1 MSIKEKFH
9 ITGLF
14 YELKGYKFRKY
25 LNIIKKGSSVHVPD
39 LLIVMMNPGAS
50 RPLDGIDNNTLES
63 EAVPDRTQSQIMKVM
78 TACKLQYARVL
89 NLTDLREPKSN
100 KMFLKVL
107 EMDKKGI
114 PHSVFDDRRK
124 EDFESLFIRGVAVL
138 YAWGVGKE
146 LKDLAEMAIHRINDN
161 QAVGLKKEGV
171 DWAYYHPLPQVY
183 KKQVEWANK
192 IIKLLNNY
200 ENQETPQGIK
210 KII

>member
-1 MSIKEKFH
+1 MKTQFH

-14 YELKGYKFRKY
+14 YEIEGYKFRKY
-25 LNIIKKGSSVHVPD
+25 LNIKKKNSLVQHPD
-39 LLIVMMNPGAS
+39 IIVIMMNPGAS
-50 RPLDGIDNNTLES
+50 RPLDGIDNNTVES
-63 EAVPDRTQSQIMKVM
+63 EAVPDRTQNQIMKVM
-78 TACKLQYARVL
+78 EACKLQYARVL
-89 NLTDLREPKSN
+89 NLTDLREPRSN

-146 LKDLAEMAIHRINDN
+146 LKGLAEMAIQRINDN

-183 KKQVEWANK
+183 NKQIEWVDE
-192 IIKLLNNY
+192 IIKILNKYKNHDLKK
-200 ENQETPQGIK
+200 GI
-210 KII
+210 